1 MLPELVVEVAED
13 MIRKGKA
20 VDKFGRL
27 VWNKRCPK
35 DRQDA
40 V

>member
-1 MLPELVVEVAED
+1 MLPELLVVVAED
-13 MIRKGKA
+13 MIGKGKK

-35 DRQDA
+35 DRLDA